1 MKDILFIFFLG
12 MESGKMRYWVLGN
25 FGSKVLVFE
34 LSEYFFVNLFW
45 KVDKKYYNIERIIN

>member
-45 KVDKKYYNIERIIN
+45 KVDKKFIILKGK

>member
-45 KVDKKYYNIERIIN
+45 KVDKKYYNI